1 MKRLEGDSEIIS
13 VVIVILSL
21 IFTHYIFPI
30 IHYCCMGACLKRRH
44 VEQYEANISSTDIDN
59 QYAVSDEES
68 KTIFKTEKSFT
79 RVLHGPSMLAVKAKI
94 YGVLYKQSSS
104 IAFDET
110 SSYWSALK
118 APNFSAFHWSPHS
131 NLVSIGQNFVTTR
144 VVHLPKMTETS
155 LITESD
161 QSGANHQLLQVCTA
175 RTAWSESDQAML
187 AVHSCISWFSMH
199 CTFWSYT
206 WIIFLAAVSGME
218 DEPTYVF
225 ILKVVGYIHLPIF
238 ILFLWVE
245 MFFSWEYKY
254 LKHKLEEKTCKA
266 YTVDSRYLDLGYLE

>member
-44 VEQYEANISSTDIDN
+44 VEQYEANISSIDTDN

-68 KTIFKTEKSFT
+68 KTIFKTEKSYT
-79 RVLHGPSMLAVKAKI
+79 RVFA
-94 YGVLYKQSSS
+94 
-104 IAFDET
+104 
-110 SSYWSALK
+110 
-118 APNFSAFHWSPHS
+118 
-131 NLVSIGQNFVTTR
+131 
-144 VVHLPKMTETS
+144 
-155 LITESD
+155 
-161 QSGANHQLLQVCTA
+161 
-175 RTAWSESDQAML
+175 
-187 AVHSCISWFSMH
+187 MH

-225 ILKVVGYIHLPIF
+225 VLKVFGYIHLSIF

-266 YTVDSRYLDLGYLE
+266 YIQDLIETQPEAMFQSRHITMKHEQGR